1 VTTGYRGQL
10 FMLAFDHR
18 ASFQRL
24 LGVRGQPTPAEA
36 ARLADAK
43 HLILEGLKHAVG
55 EGAPREP
62 AGVLVDEES
71 GAHVARAAR
80 AAGYVLA
87 MPVERS
93 GQDEFDFEYG
103 ADFGQH
109 IEAFDPTFAKVL
121 VRYNPEGDRAMNRRQ
136 AGRLKQLS
144 EWLRARRRRLLFEL
158 LVPPERVQLQQV
170 RSDARRF
177 DAEVRPGLMLGAL
190 RELQEAGVE
199 PDVWKVEGLERRED
213 CEAIVAQARSG
224 GRAEVACIVL
234 GRGAEEAAVLGWL
247 RQAGAVPGYIGF
259 AVGRTV
265 WEEPLRAYL
274 AGALE
279 RTDAANAISDSYRR
293 MVAAYTSASP

>member
-1 VTTGYRGQL
+1 VTTSYRGQL
-10 FMLAFDHR
+10 FLLAFDHR

-24 LGVRGQPTPAEA
+24 LGVSGSPTPAEA
-36 ARLADAK
+36 ARLTDAK
-43 HLILEGLKHAVG
+43 HLILEGLEQAVR

-121 VRYNPEGDRAMNRRQ
+121 VRYNPEGDGAMNGRQ
-136 AGRLKQLS
+136 AARLKQLS

-158 LVPPERVQLQQV
+158 LVPPERVQLEQV
-170 RSDARRF
+170 QGDARRF
-177 DAEVRPGLMLGAL
+177 DAEIRPGLMLGAL

-199 PDVWKVEGLERRED
+199 PDLWKVEGLERRED

-224 GRAEVACIVL
+224 GRAEVSCIVL
-234 GRGAEEAAVLGWL
+234 GRGAEEAEVLGWL
-247 RQAGAVPGYIGF
+247 RQAGAVSGYIGF

-265 WEEPLRAYL
+265 WEEPLQAYL

-293 MVAAYTSASP
+293 MVAAYTSASS